1 MWRYIKNSIYVI
13 LLSSF
18 AIGLSTS
25 PTVFAAT
32 KVQTSICGD
41 FLKPTVLSPIKGL
54 KTQDASVLLS
64 GSAQPFLP
72 VAVTT
77 DSAVNGITTA
87 AADGT
92 YALQVSLHTG
102 DNTVVA
108 SNANGCGVMKESESI
123 IVHRD
128 GTPQIQQHAPVAAAN
143 PQQVK
148 VSVRSSLATV
158 IPHALGQSFVT
169 IPPGS
174 SLAEPVIKQPT
185 SGEIYASSR
194 VWVVGNAVSD
204 SVVTIYLNDVSV
216 AKISASAK
224 GEFAAVIELHAGGN
238 TLQLRAEKDGATATS
253 KKSAVTL
260 TKANPVTPRPS
271 IGSVLTVAAVTTATV
286 AMGAGGLT
294 WTVRRIRVRFK

>member
-1 MWRYIKNSIYVI
+1 MWRRIKNSIYVVF
-13 LLSSF
+13 LLAF
-18 AIGLSTS
+18 ATGLSTS
-25 PTVFAAT
+25 SLAFAAT

-41 FLKPTVLSPIKGL
+41 FLKPTVLSPTKGL
-54 KTQDASVLLS
+54 KTQDVSVLLT

-77 DSAVNGITTA
+77 DNVVNGITTA
-87 AADGT
+87 SADGT

-108 SNANGCGVMKESESI
+108 SNANGCGVMKESDSI

-128 GTPQIQQHAPVAAAN
+128 GIAQAQQENPAAVA
-143 PQQVK
+143 PQQVN
-148 VSVRSSLATV
+148 VRSSLAAV
-158 IPHALGQSFVT
+158 IPHALGQSFVM
-169 IPPGS
+169 IPAGS
-174 SLAEPVIKQPT
+174 GFAEPTIRQPT

-194 VWVVGNAVSD
+194 VWVVGTAVSE
-204 SVVTIYLNDVSV
+204 SIVTIYLNDVSV

-224 GEFAAVIELHAGGN
+224 GEFAAVVELRVGGN
-238 TLQLRAEKDGATATS
+238 TLQLRAEKDGAAATS

-260 TKANPVTPRPS
+260 TEANPIIPRPS
-271 IGSVLTVAAVTTATV
+271 IGSVLTVAAVTTTTV
-286 AMGAGGLT
+286 ATGAGGLT